1 MIKHQPAVE
10 TVDES
15 HCDDSNDG
23 CDDANAQQYVEDCA
37 DASHCGDD
45 HGSDSGD
52 ESTTTR
58 TGIAASALLAHAY
71 LFHPVS
77 PTQDIYGSS
86 IAIWMAASWRNLY
99 QGEKGGTS
107 IDTHPFLLTYP
118 TQFANQTRPR
128 RVDDRTIKCETQRV
142 KEEPKNGNEEEDPTA
157 HSKSKSNKETPR
169 PTAPPTLP
177 TVTRKFHGGNRS
189 SNIATAR

>member
-1 MIKHQPAVE
+1 MSPTATTPTMVVTMPMPSNMLKIVPTLP
-10 TVDES
+10 TVAMTMALILVTS
-15 HCDDSNDG
+15 QRLQG
-23 CDDANAQQYVEDCA
+23 L
-37 DASHCGDD
+37 
-45 HGSDSGD
+45 
-52 ESTTTR
+52 
-58 TGIAASALLAHAY
+58 ALLPAPY
-71 LFHPVS
+71 LRMHTCFHPVS